1 MNTENIHNPTPAA
14 QTRLTTQA
22 TATQTYVKPRIEVIA
37 VENEGILAS
46 SAGSFGSGG
55 GYEEW

>member
-14 QTRLTTQA
+14 QTRLTTQV
-22 TATQTYVKPRIEVIA
+22 TATQTYVKPQIEVIA

-46 SAGSFGSGG
+46 SSGTFGNGG